1 MARLDNYNKI
11 SKELILDFD
20 CNAVYNI
27 LKILKLEDNEIY
39 AEIEDSL
46 IKKIIDDILNHN
58 KETIIDKYY
67 NHFKSYSIEKHIIR
81 KGAKFFRARKGCIE
95 LENMDSKQI
104 YKIPFFGKNIA
115 APPCRVATEQ
125 RFNKA
130 GTSYTYLGDSKE
142 TCFYELRPQV
152 GNYISVG
159 NFQLVDDVNAV
170 YINNEKDLSIWYKII
185 TEPACDKPF
194 NYYIVTQ
201 FLSDIIRKVF
211 DIQVLKYD
219 SIQYDGYNLVCFDN
233 DKLKFVDYSDN
244 LYYVNKSKN
253 GYKFEKVD
261 DFYDKLIEGKNDIEE
276 VCSKEDWDYNKEYLI
291 RKQNNVGLLPENQY

>member
-1 MARLDNYNKI
+1 MTRLYNYNKI
-11 SKELILDFD
+11 SEDLNLNYK
-20 CNAVYNI
+20 CVAVY
-27 LKILKLEDNEIY
+27 KILKKLNIGDGEIY
-39 AEIEDSL
+39 AEIESSL

-58 KETIIDKYY
+58 KETIVDKYY
-67 NHFKSYSIEKHIIR
+67 NHFKSYSIEKHLIP
-81 KGAKFFRARKGCIE
+81 KEEKFFRARKGYIE
-95 LENMDSKQI
+95 LENKSFEQT
-104 YKIPFFGKNIA
+104 YKISFFGKNIA

-159 NFQLVDDVNAV
+159 NFQFTDDVNAV

-185 TEPACDKPF
+185 TEPTCDKTF

-233 DKLKFVDYSDN
+233 DKLKFVDYSDS

-276 VCSKEDWDYNKEYLI
+276 VCSKKDWDYNKEYLI
-291 RKQNNVGLLPENQY
+291 RKQNNVGLLP

>member
-1 MARLDNYNKI
+1 MTRLYNYNKI
-11 SKELILDFD
+11 SEDLNLNYK
-20 CNAVYNI
+20 CVAVY
-27 LKILKLEDNEIY
+27 KILKKLNIGDGEIY
-39 AEIEDSL
+39 AEIESSL

-58 KETIIDKYY
+58 KETIVDKYY
-67 NHFKSYSIEKHIIR
+67 NHFKSYLIEKHLIP
-81 KGAKFFRARKGCIE
+81 KEEKFFRARKGYIE
-95 LENMDSKQI
+95 LENKSFEQT
-104 YKIPFFGKNIA
+104 YKISFFGKNIA

-159 NFQLVDDVNAV
+159 NFQFTDDVNAV

-185 TEPACDKPF
+185 TEPACDKTF

-233 DKLKFVDYSDN
+233 DKLKFVDYSDS

-276 VCSKEDWDYNKEYLI
+276 VCSKKDWDYNKEYLI
-291 RKQNNVGLLPENQY
+291 RKQNNVGLLP

>member
-1 MARLDNYNKI
+1 MTRLYNYNKI
-11 SKELILDFD
+11 SEDLNLNYK
-20 CNAVYNI
+20 CVTVY
-27 LKILKLEDNEIY
+27 KILKKLNIGDGEIY
-39 AEIEDSL
+39 AEIESSL

-58 KETIIDKYY
+58 KETIVDKYY
-67 NHFKSYSIEKHIIR
+67 NHFKSYSIEKHLIP
-81 KGAKFFRARKGCIE
+81 KEEKFFRARKGYIE
-95 LENMDSKQI
+95 LENKSFEQT
-104 YKIPFFGKNIA
+104 YKISFFGKNIA

-159 NFQLVDDVNAV
+159 NFQFTDDVNAV

-185 TEPACDKPF
+185 TEPACDKTF

-233 DKLKFVDYSDN
+233 DKLKFVDYSDS

-276 VCSKEDWDYNKEYLI
+276 VCSKKDWDYNKEYLI
-291 RKQNNVGLLPENQY
+291 RKQNNVGLLP

>member
-1 MARLDNYNKI
+1 MTRLYNYNKI
-11 SKELILDFD
+11 SEDLNLNYK
-20 CNAVYNI
+20 CVAVY
-27 LKILKLEDNEIY
+27 KILKKLNIGDGEIY
-39 AEIEDSL
+39 AEIESSL

-58 KETIIDKYY
+58 KETIVDKYY
-67 NHFKSYSIEKHIIR
+67 NHFKSYSIEKHLIP
-81 KGAKFFRARKGCIE
+81 KEEKFFRARKGYIE
-95 LENMDSKQI
+95 LENKSFEQT
-104 YKIPFFGKNIA
+104 YKISFFGKNIA
-115 APPCRVATEQ
+115 APPCRAATEQ

-159 NFQLVDDVNAV
+159 NFQFTDDVNAV

-185 TEPACDKPF
+185 TEPACDKTF

-233 DKLKFVDYSDN
+233 DKLKFVDYSDS

-276 VCSKEDWDYNKEYLI
+276 VCSKKDWDYNKEYLI
-291 RKQNNVGLLPENQY
+291 RKQNNVGLLP

>member
-1 MARLDNYNKI
+1 MTRLYNYNKI
-11 SKELILDFD
+11 SEDLNLNYK
-20 CNAVYNI
+20 CVAVY
-27 LKILKLEDNEIY
+27 KILKKLNIGDGEIY
-39 AEIEDSL
+39 AEIESSL

-58 KETIIDKYY
+58 KETIVDKYY
-67 NHFKSYSIEKHIIR
+67 NHFKSYSIEKHLIP
-81 KGAKFFRARKGCIE
+81 KEEKFFRARKGYIE
-95 LENMDSKQI
+95 LENKSFEQI
-104 YKIPFFGKNIA
+104 YKISFFGKNIA

-159 NFQLVDDVNAV
+159 NFQFTDDVNAV

-185 TEPACDKPF
+185 TEPACDKTF

-233 DKLKFVDYSDN
+233 DKLKFVDYSDS

-276 VCSKEDWDYNKEYLI
+276 VCSKKDWDYNKEYLI
-291 RKQNNVGLLPENQY
+291 RKQNNVGLLP

>member
-1 MARLDNYNKI
+1 MTRLDNYNKI
-11 SKELILDFD
+11 SEDLNLNYK
-20 CNAVYNI
+20 CVAVY
-27 LKILKLEDNEIY
+27 KILKNLNIGDGEIY
-39 AEIEDSL
+39 AEIESSL

-58 KETIIDKYY
+58 KETIVDKYY
-67 NHFKSYSIEKHIIR
+67 NHFKSYSIEKHLIP
-81 KGAKFFRARKGCIE
+81 KEEKFFRARKGYIE
-95 LENMDSKQI
+95 LENKSFEQI

-159 NFQLVDDVNAV
+159 NFKFTDDVSAI
-170 YINNEKDLSIWYKII
+170 YLNNENDLSIWYKII
-185 TEPACDKPF
+185 TEPACDKTF

-201 FLSDIIRKVF
+201 FISDVMRKVF
-211 DIQVLKYD
+211 NVQVLKYE
-219 SIQYDGYNLVCFDN
+219 SIQYDGYNLVCFNN
-233 DKLKFVDYSDN
+233 DKLKFVDYSDS

-261 DFYDKLIEGKNDIEE
+261 DFYDELIDGKNDIEE

>member
-1 MARLDNYNKI
+1 MKYTLR
-11 SKELILDFD
+11 
-20 CNAVYNI
+20 
-27 LKILKLEDNEIY
+27 LKIVF
-39 AEIEDSL
+39 
-46 IKKIIDDILNHN
+46 KKNIDDILNHK
-58 KETIIDKYY
+58 KETIVDKYY
-67 NHFKSYSIEKHIIR
+67 NHLKSYSIEKHIIP
-81 KGAKFFRARKGCIE
+81 KEEKFYRARKGYIE
-95 LENMDSKQI
+95 LENKDYKKI
-104 YKIPFFGKNIA
+104 YKILFFGKNIV
-115 APPCRVATEQ
+115 APTCRVATEQ

-159 NFQLVDDVNAV
+159 NFQFTDDVNAV

-185 TEPACDKPF
+185 TEPACDKTF

-233 DKLKFVDYSDN
+233 DKLKFVDYSDS

-276 VCSKEDWDYNKEYLI
+276 VCSKKDWDYNKEYLI
-291 RKQNNVGLLPENQY
+291 RKQNNVGLLP